1 MWYNKFMSKFD
12 LHDLNKQQYDAL
24 IETEGAVLVTAGAGS
39 GKTKLLT
46 YRIAH
51 LIENLGVSPYEI
63 LAITFTNK
71 AAREMKERAAALC
84 AAGGDVWI
92 STFHSMCVII
102 LRENIHYLDGFS
114 GNFSIYSDSDT
125 EKLIKKICDENK
137 FDDSIKKDA
146 IYYIDKIKNQDMDI
160 DDFAL
165 ENKYLDCVDEIVKI
179 YHQYQKS
186 LKESNALDFDDLL
199 LKTLELFAT
208 FPEVKQKYANRFRY
222 VLVDEFQDTNAV
234 QMKLVKHLTSVHK
247 NVFVVGDEDQC
258 IYTWRG
264 ANFEN
269 IYGFENYFSGCK
281 TFKLERN
288 YRSTKQILD
297 SANKIILNN
306 KERHPKSLYTENN
319 EGDSVQSFVGY
330 DEGEE
335 AEFVANKIQEL
346 VAKFG
351 YSYSDFAVLMRLNAL
366 TLPFEQSFL
375 AHNIPHKIFGGF
387 KFYERQEIKNILS
400 YLKLFLNPSDEM
412 SFLRVINFP
421 KRGIGEGALDKLRV
435 YASANNQ
442 TLLQACES
450 ISKQE
455 TQGPLQ
461 KKFAGF
467 WEEYEKI
474 KNTATTSVVQFV
486 KLVIDSFN
494 IRSAYNPDIEQE
506 NDKLINIDQFVTA
519 VEGAVGKQPDLTLGE
534 FVENVTLESD
544 ADGME
549 NSDNHV
555 KLATIHAVKG
565 LEFKVVFVVGLEEKI
580 FPIIRNNISTNS
592 EMEEERRLMYVAI
605 TRAEERLYLTRTKC
619 RYLYGKRDFS
629 NPSRFLTELGLE
641 KKVAPLNLSEHRQK
655 FSSFN
660 VSNFNNFRQKEN
672 NSFETP
678 KKDLSIYRV
687 GQNVTH
693 TRFGDGKIISID
705 LVDRCADINF
715 EDYGTKTL
723 MLDIAPLTIL

>member
-1 MWYNKFMSKFD
+1 MCYNKLMSKFD

-71 AAREMKERAAALC
+71 AAREMKERVVALC
-84 AAGGDVWI
+84 QGGQDVWI
-92 STFHSMCVII
+92 STFHSMCVRI
-102 LRENIHYLDGFS
+102 LRENIHYLDGYS
-114 GNFSIYSDSDT
+114 GNFSIYSDTDT

-137 FDDSIKKDA
+137 YDDSIKKDA

-160 DDFAL
+160 DDFAN

-234 QMKLVKHLTSVHK
+234 QMQLVKHLTSVHK

-375 AHNIPHKIFGGF
+375 ARNIPHKIFGGF

-605 TRAEERLYLTRTKC
+605 TRAEERLFLTRTKC

-693 TRFGDGKIISID
+693 TRFGNGKIISID

>member
-1 MWYNKFMSKFD
+1 M
-12 LHDLNKQQYDAL
+12 
-24 IETEGAVLVTAGAGS
+24 
-39 GKTKLLT
+39 
-46 YRIAH
+46 
-51 LIENLGVSPYEI
+51 
-63 LAITFTNK
+63 
-71 AAREMKERAAALC
+71 
-84 AAGGDVWI
+84 
-92 STFHSMCVII
+92 
-102 LRENIHYLDGFS
+102 
-114 GNFSIYSDSDT
+114 
-125 EKLIKKICDENK
+125 
-137 FDDSIKKDA
+137 
-146 IYYIDKIKNQDMDI
+146 
-160 DDFAL
+160 
-165 ENKYLDCVDEIVKI
+165 
-179 YHQYQKS
+179 
-186 LKESNALDFDDLL
+186 
-199 LKTLELFAT
+199 
-208 FPEVKQKYANRFRY
+208 
-222 VLVDEFQDTNAV
+222 
-234 QMKLVKHLTSVHK
+234 
-247 NVFVVGDEDQC
+247 
-258 IYTWRG
+258 
-264 ANFEN
+264 
-269 IYGFENYFSGCK
+269 
-281 TFKLERN
+281 
-288 YRSTKQILD
+288 
-297 SANKIILNN
+297 
-306 KERHPKSLYTENN
+306 
-319 EGDSVQSFVGY
+319 GY

-375 AHNIPHKIFGGF
+375 ARNIPHKIFGGF

-421 KRGIGEGALDKLRV
+421 KRGIGEGALDKLRA
-435 YASANNQ
+435 YATMHNQ

-467 WEEYEKI
+467 WGEYEKI

-519 VEGAVGKQPDLTLGE
+519 VEGAVSKQPDLTLGE

>member
-1 MWYNKFMSKFD
+1 MSKFD

-92 STFHSMCVII
+92 STFHSMCVRI
-102 LRENIHYLDGFS
+102 LRKNIHYLDGFS

-234 QMKLVKHLTSVHK
+234 QMQLVKHLTSVHK

-605 TRAEERLYLTRTKC
+605 TRAEERLFLTRTKC

-687 GQNVTH
+687 GQNVIH
-693 TRFGDGKIISID
+693 TRFGEGKIISID

>member
-71 AAREMKERAAALC
+71 AAREMKERVVALC
-84 AAGGDVWI
+84 QGGQDVWI
-92 STFHSMCVII
+92 STFHSMCVRI
-102 LRENIHYLDGFS
+102 LRENIHYLDGYS
-114 GNFSIYSDSDT
+114 GNFSIYSDTDT

-137 FDDSIKKDA
+137 YDDSIKKDA

-160 DDFAL
+160 DDFAN

-375 AHNIPHKIFGGF
+375 ARNIPHKIFGGF

-421 KRGIGEGALDKLRV
+421 KRGIGEGALDKLRA
-435 YASANNQ
+435 YATMHNQ

-450 ISKQE
+450 I
-455 TQGPLQ
+455 
-461 KKFAGF
+461 
-467 WEEYEKI
+467 
-474 KNTATTSVVQFV
+474 
-486 KLVIDSFN
+486 
-494 IRSAYNPDIEQE
+494 
-506 NDKLINIDQFVTA
+506 
-519 VEGAVGKQPDLTLGE
+519 
-534 FVENVTLESD
+534 
-544 ADGME
+544 
-549 NSDNHV
+549 
-555 KLATIHAVKG
+555 
-565 LEFKVVFVVGLEEKI
+565 
-580 FPIIRNNISTNS
+580 
-592 EMEEERRLMYVAI
+592 
-605 TRAEERLYLTRTKC
+605 
-619 RYLYGKRDFS
+619 
-629 NPSRFLTELGLE
+629 
-641 KKVAPLNLSEHRQK
+641 
-655 FSSFN
+655 
-660 VSNFNNFRQKEN
+660 
-672 NSFETP
+672 
-678 KKDLSIYRV
+678 
-687 GQNVTH
+687 
-693 TRFGDGKIISID
+693 
-705 LVDRCADINF
+705 
-715 EDYGTKTL
+715 
-723 MLDIAPLTIL
+723 

>member
-71 AAREMKERAAALC
+71 AAREMKERVVALC
-84 AAGGDVWI
+84 QGGQDVWI
-92 STFHSMCVII
+92 STFHSMCVRI
-102 LRENIHYLDGFS
+102 LRENIHYLDGYS
-114 GNFSIYSDSDT
+114 GNFSIYSDTDT

-137 FDDSIKKDA
+137 YDDSIKKDA

-160 DDFAL
+160 DDFAN

-234 QMKLVKHLTSVHK
+234 QMQLVKHLTSVHK

-375 AHNIPHKIFGGF
+375 ARNIPHKIFGGF

-605 TRAEERLYLTRTKC
+605 TRAEERLFLTRTKC

-693 TRFGDGKIISID
+693 TRFGNGKIISID

>member
-1 MWYNKFMSKFD
+1 MSKFD

-71 AAREMKERAAALC
+71 AAREMKERVVALC
-84 AAGGDVWI
+84 QGGQDVWI
-92 STFHSMCVII
+92 STFHSMCVRI
-102 LRENIHYLDGFS
+102 LRENIHYLDGYS
-114 GNFSIYSDSDT
+114 GNFSIYSDTDT

-137 FDDSIKKDA
+137 YDDSIKKDA

-160 DDFAL
+160 DDFAN

-234 QMKLVKHLTSVHK
+234 QMQLVKHLTSVHK

-375 AHNIPHKIFGGF
+375 ARNIPHKIFGGF

>member
-71 AAREMKERAAALC
+71 AAREMKERVVALC
-84 AAGGDVWI
+84 QGGQDVWI
-92 STFHSMCVII
+92 STFHSMCVRI
-102 LRENIHYLDGFS
+102 LRENIHYLDGYS
-114 GNFSIYSDSDT
+114 GNFSIYSDTDT

-137 FDDSIKKDA
+137 YDDSIKKDA

-160 DDFAL
+160 DDFAN

-234 QMKLVKHLTSVHK
+234 QMQLVKHLTSVHK

-375 AHNIPHKIFGGF
+375 ARNIPHKIFGGF

-421 KRGIGEGALDKLRV
+421 KRGIGDGALDKLRA
-435 YASANNQ
+435 YATMHNQ

-467 WEEYEKI
+467 WGEYEKI

-693 TRFGDGKIISID
+693 TRFGNGKIISID

>member
-1 MWYNKFMSKFD
+1 MNDFD
-12 LHDLNKQQYDAL
+12 LSDLNKEQYEAL
-24 IETEGAVLVTAGAGS
+24 IETDGAVLVTAGAGS

-51 LIENLGVSPYEI
+51 LIQNLGVSPYEI

-71 AAREMKERAAALC
+71 AAREMKERASALC
-84 AAGGDVWI
+84 ARGGDVWI
-92 STFHSMCVII
+92 STFHSMCVRI
-102 LRENIHYLDGFS
+102 LRENIHHLEGFT
-114 GNFSIYSDSDT
+114 GNFSIYSDTDT
-125 EKLIKKICDENK
+125 ERLIKKICEEFK
-137 FDDSIKKDA
+137 YDDSIKKDA
-146 IYYIDKIKNQDMDI
+146 IYYIGAIKNKDLYI
-160 DDFAL
+160 EEFAQ

-179 YHQYQKS
+179 YNQYQKS
-186 LKESNALDFDDLL
+186 LKECNALDFDDLL
-199 LKTLELFAT
+199 LKTLELFST
-208 FPEVKQKYANRFRY
+208 CPDVKARYANRFRY

-247 NVFVVGDEDQC
+247 NIFVVGDEDQC

-269 IYGFENYFSGCK
+269 IYGFEKYFEGCK

-306 KERHPKSLYTENN
+306 HERHPKSLYTENN
-319 EGDSVQSFVGY
+319 EGESVESFVGY

-335 AEFVANKIQEL
+335 AEFVANKIKEL
-346 VAKFG
+346 VVKFG

-375 AHNIPHKIFGGF
+375 SHNIPHKVFGGF

-412 SFLRVINFP
+412 SFLRIINFP
-421 KRGIGEGALDKLRV
+421 KRGIGDGAIDKLRA
-435 YASANNQ
+435 YALAHGQ

-450 ISKQE
+450 ISKQDA
-455 TQGPLQ
+455 QGPLQ

-467 WEEYEKI
+467 WTVFEKV
-474 KNTATTSVVQFV
+474 KNTATTSLVQFV
-486 KLVIDSFN
+486 KLVIDSFD
-494 IRSAYNPDIEQE
+494 IRSAYNPDVEQE
-506 NDKLINIDQFVTA
+506 NDKLINIDQLVTA
-519 VEGAVGKQPDLTLGE
+519 VEGAVAKKPDLTLGE

-549 NSDNHV
+549 NGDNHV

-629 NPSRFLTELGLE
+629 NPSRFLSELGLE
-641 KKVAPLNLSEHRQK
+641 KKIAPINPSQHRQK
-655 FSSFN
+655 SSFDYMKFK
-660 VSNFNNFRQKEN
+660 NFGKN
-672 NSFETP
+672 NSNASNTSIETK

-687 GQNVTH
+687 GQNVIH
-693 TRFGDGKIISID
+693 TRFGAGKIISMD
-705 LVDRCADINF
+705 LVDRCADIYF
-715 EDYGTKTL
+715 EDFGTKTL
-723 MLDIAPLTIL
+723 MLDIAPLEIVR

>member
-71 AAREMKERAAALC
+71 AAREMKERVVALC
-84 AAGGDVWI
+84 QGGQDVWI
-92 STFHSMCVII
+92 STFHSMCVRI

-114 GNFSIYSDSDT
+114 GNFSIYSDTDT

-137 FDDSIKKDA
+137 YDDSIKKDA

-160 DDFAL
+160 DDFAN

-234 QMKLVKHLTSVHK
+234 QMQLVKHLTSVHK

-375 AHNIPHKIFGGF
+375 ARNIPHKIFGGF

-605 TRAEERLYLTRTKC
+605 TRAEERLFLTRTKC

-693 TRFGDGKIISID
+693 TRFGNGKIISID

>member
-46 YRIAH
+46 HRIAH

-71 AAREMKERAAALC
+71 AAREMKERVVALC
-84 AAGGDVWI
+84 QGGQDVWI
-92 STFHSMCVII
+92 STFHSMCVRI

-114 GNFSIYSDSDT
+114 GNFSIYSDTDT

-137 FDDSIKKDA
+137 YDDSIKKDA

-160 DDFAL
+160 DDFAN

-234 QMKLVKHLTSVHK
+234 QMQLVKHLTSVHK

-375 AHNIPHKIFGGF
+375 ARNIPHKIFGGF

-605 TRAEERLYLTRTKC
+605 TRAEERLFLTRTKC

>member
-1 MWYNKFMSKFD
+1 MSKFD

-71 AAREMKERAAALC
+71 AAREMKERVVALC
-84 AAGGDVWI
+84 QGGQDVWI
-92 STFHSMCVII
+92 STFHSMCVRI
-102 LRENIHYLDGFS
+102 LRENIHYLDGYS
-114 GNFSIYSDSDT
+114 GNFSIYSDTDT

-137 FDDSIKKDA
+137 YDDSIKKDA

-160 DDFAL
+160 DDFAN

-375 AHNIPHKIFGGF
+375 ARNIPHKIFGGF

-605 TRAEERLYLTRTKC
+605 TRAEERLFLTRTKC

-672 NSFETP
+672 NSFETS

-693 TRFGDGKIISID
+693 TRFGNGKIISID